1 MEFLDGLVQRPGRII
16 LQRAQK
22 AAEALGRMVEVHRVR
37 HAFDAHGIRNIVIA
51 APRASHRVLK
61 IVVACFRLDII
72 QRLAVRVAA
81 ARQYLSAQVFRH
93 AENILHDGA
102 RVLKHTRVDALDD
115 IAQLVAALRR
125 HVHGI
130 GVVDVSRAEGLYI
143 AGRLAQL
150 ESEQRVLQVVV
161 LHPVNVPAGGI
172 QHGGCLGARAR
183 LHVAPGLDGGVQI
196 DVHAVFQD
204 VIVVH
209 QRAAV
214 YKACRAQH
222 SIGVDDGPVQHKAA
236 RPKHRGRAD
245 DGCGMHHAGHTVTR
259 VQQATRPRQAQAVV
273 AKRRHGLRVFTR
285 ERSVVHAFA
294 CNVRAADGVVQKRHA
309 VPVPCG
315 ARHFPHHLAKAAGA
329 QDQKFRHAVPPMVK
343 MPRPVRARCRI
354 LSSSARARCCRP

>member
-1 MEFLDGLVQRPGRII
+1 MCP
-16 LQRAQK
+16 
-22 AAEALGRMVEVHRVR
+22 
-37 HAFDAHGIRNIVIA
+37 
-51 APRASHRVLK
+51 APK
-61 IVVACFRLDII
+61 
-72 QRLAVRVAA
+72 
-81 ARQYLSAQVFRH
+81 
-93 AENILHDGA
+93 
-102 RVLKHTRVDALDD
+102 
-115 IAQLVAALRR
+115 
-125 HVHGI
+125 
-130 GVVDVSRAEGLYI
+130 GLYI

-172 QHGGCLGARAR
+172 QHGGRLGARAR

-196 DVHAVFQD
+196 DVYAVFQD

-214 YKACRAQH
+214 YKACRAQR

-236 RPKHRGRAD
+236 RPKHRGRAN